1 MRALLIE
8 DNKFVSDSIRTM
20 LVPAEYEV
28 DTVAFGEYGLATAK
42 RGGHDVI
49 ILDLMLPDID
59 GHDVLCRMRREG
71 VESPILILT
80 GLEEAEN
87 KARCLDNGAD
97 DFLTKPLD
105 RMGFLS
111 RLEGLTQGGREAV
124 SPSDDGGR
132 LAVNFDT
139 NTFLIMH
146 R

>member
-1 MRALLIE
+1 
-8 DNKFVSDSIRTM
+8 
-20 LVPAEYEV
+20 
-28 DTVAFGEYGLATAK
+28 
-42 RGGHDVI
+42 
-49 ILDLMLPDID
+49 MLPDID

-97 DFLTKPLD
+97 GFLAKLLD
-105 RMGFLS
+105 RKEFLP
-111 RLEGLTQGGREAV
+111 RLDGLTQGGREAV
-124 SPSDDGGR
+124 SPSNDGGR